1 MTNEITLSEPAHEL
15 GPVLQKAEEYVRQS
29 KSANT
34 RMAYANDWDQFQKWC
49 LVHRVASLPASP
61 ETVALYIADMA
72 ESSRPSTIKRHLAS
86 ISVAHQAKGLKSPN
100 SLLVQATMAGIRR
113 VKGATKD
120 KKSPVRVGHL
130 IHLSDVLPKNL
141 QGIRDKAIFLIGY
154 AGAFR
159 RSELVNLDVEDV
171 HFESEGVR
179 ITVRHSKTDQE
190 SIGQTKDINYAVHSV
205 NCPVKALK
213 KWVEQGSIETGPL
226 FRPVNRHG
234 NILPQRLTPQSI
246 ALVVKR
252 VMQALRMDPDQF
264 SGHSLRAGFV
274 TDCIK
279 SGVQS
284 QVIRRVTGHR
294 SESTLSDYF
303 READT
308 FDYNIIAKLGL

>member
-1 MTNEITLSEPAHEL
+1 MAPIFIHRNDENVPCRRWSWHNQLLTVLSGTSDARGMKQWNNVRRKVKRGSKAIWILAPCLKTITEKDDNGQDRKRNILY
-15 GPVLQKAEEYVRQS
+15 GFKGTPVFAVEDTEGK
-29 KSANT
+29 T
-34 RMAYANDWDQFQKWC
+34 
-49 LVHRVASLPASP
+49 LP
-61 ETVALYIADMA
+61 
-72 ESSRPSTIKRHLAS
+72 
-86 ISVAHQAKGLKSPN
+86 
-100 SLLVQATMAGIRR
+100 
-113 VKGATKD
+113 GAAKD

-159 RSELVNLDVEDV
+159 RSELVNLNVEDV

-190 SIGQTKDINYAVHSV
+190 SIGHSKDINYAVHSV

-213 KWVEQGSIETGPL
+213 KWVEMGAVESGPL

-234 NILPQRLTPQSI
+234 QILPQRLTPQSI

-274 TDCIK
+274 TDAIK
-279 SGVQS
+279 HGIQS

-294 SESTLSDYF
+294 SESTLSEYF